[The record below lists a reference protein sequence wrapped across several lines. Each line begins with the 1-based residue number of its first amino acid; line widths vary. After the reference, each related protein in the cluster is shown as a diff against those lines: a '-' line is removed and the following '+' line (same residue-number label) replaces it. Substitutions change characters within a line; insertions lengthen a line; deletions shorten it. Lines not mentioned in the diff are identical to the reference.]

1 MQCKIQKAVAKLSK
15 QIPTPSTK
23 KTLFYK
29 PYRKNLQNGKIVL
42 PFANGIAETLFKR
55 YSLRNFAKTCYACKN
70 LTPLVRL
77 LRKMQRFC
85 NGKFFEKQTKM
96 RQKLPLPTFLR
107 HFFEQIAHLKSI
119 SLALQNIL
127 C

>member
-42 PFANGIAETLFKR
+42 PFANVIAETLFKR
-55 YSLRNFAKTCYACKN
+55 YSLRNFAKSCYAYKN
-70 LTPLVRL
+70 LTPRVRP
-77 LRKMQRFC
+77 F
-85 NGKFFEKQTKM
+85 
-96 RQKLPLPTFLR
+96 
-107 HFFEQIAHLKSI
+107 A
-119 SLALQNIL
+119 
-127 C
+127 